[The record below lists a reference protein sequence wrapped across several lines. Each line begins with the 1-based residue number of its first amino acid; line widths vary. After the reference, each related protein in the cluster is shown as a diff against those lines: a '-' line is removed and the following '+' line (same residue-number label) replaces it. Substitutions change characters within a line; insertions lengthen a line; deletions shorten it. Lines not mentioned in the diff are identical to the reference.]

1 AIPPGPPTRIAP
13 PPIPRGGGQYPR
25 IKPII
30 GTLRKFPFLEF
41 DLTRGWQGVAEIL
54 EKSGFTELGQAIRNH
69 FDQFR
74 VYTGMTQAPIR
85 AWAKGISKAE
95 LKQAHEE
102 FKNYWQSV
110 DERWQSQ
117 AAPGAPV
124 GNASEAIYNAASPK
138 GRELIDLWKQ
148 LADQTGDI
156 AVRNRLE

>member
-1 AIPPGPPTRIAP
+1 
-13 PPIPRGGGQYPR
+13 
-25 IKPII
+25 
-30 GTLRKFPFLEF
+30 
-41 DLTRGWQGVAEIL
+41 
-54 EKSGFTELGQAIRNH
+54 
-69 FDQFR
+69 
-74 VYTGMTQAPIR
+74 
-85 AWAKGISKAE
+85 E

-156 AVRNRLE
+156 AVRNRLEVYDHNNKTWRPFRKIEEGKFFPRRISAKWLEMMSKPDQYPQEIADLKREIVAKGYVNQLSEV